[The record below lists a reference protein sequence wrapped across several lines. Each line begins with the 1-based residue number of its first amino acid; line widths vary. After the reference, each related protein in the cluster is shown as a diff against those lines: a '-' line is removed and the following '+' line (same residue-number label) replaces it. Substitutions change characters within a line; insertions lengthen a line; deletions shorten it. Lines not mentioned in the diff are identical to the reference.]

1 MPVTRSLIG
10 FSLLMLLCVGCGKE
24 QPTGVA
30 IVDLDEVAK
39 RLGRDQT
46 IVDTV
51 KDRQED
57 LNKQL
62 INIKAQ
68 LERKYAEEK
77 EKIGD
82 NPTEEDKAKLRAI
95 NTQLA
100 TILKQG
106 KVQADTIFRNEQL
119 KLLVRF
125 REEIKPIAKEIAAEH
140 GFGIVIPKDQ
150 NMLLA
155 SDPAIDITEQ
165 VIAKMKANPLPAA
178 PAAEQVKEPEAKP
191 AAETAKATPT
201 KRTTTNKPR
210 VAEKEEKIDRKG

>member
-10 FSLLMLLCVGCGKE
+10 LSLLMLLCVGCGQE

-46 IVDTV
+46 IVDSV
-51 KDRQED
+51 KDTQEE

-62 INIKAQ
+62 NNILAQ
-68 LERKYAEEK
+68 LRVEYQKQK
-77 EKIGD
+77 EKFGD
-82 NPTEEDKAKLRAI
+82 TPTEEEQAQLKGLESRMTALI
-95 NTQLA
+95 NQ
-100 TILKQG
+100 KG
-106 KVQADTIFRNEQL
+106 RQASSIFRNEQL

-125 REEIKPIAKEIAAEH
+125 REEIKPIAKEIAAEK
-140 GFGIVIPKDQ
+140 GFAIVIPKDQ

-178 PAAEQVKEPEAKP
+178 PAAQ
-191 AAETAKATPT
+191 
-201 KRTTTNKPR
+201 
-210 VAEKEEKIDRKG
+210 